1 MTLAKLLQ
9 VVAESDS
16 LTDKISI
23 NFMRMAAYLLSVVL
37 LFVCGS
43 NAIHAKPDP
52 NY

>member
-23 NFMRMAAYLLSVVL
+23 NFMRMAAYLLCVVPSL
-37 LFVCGS
+37 YVE
-43 NAIHAKPDP
+43 AMP
-52 NY
+52 YT